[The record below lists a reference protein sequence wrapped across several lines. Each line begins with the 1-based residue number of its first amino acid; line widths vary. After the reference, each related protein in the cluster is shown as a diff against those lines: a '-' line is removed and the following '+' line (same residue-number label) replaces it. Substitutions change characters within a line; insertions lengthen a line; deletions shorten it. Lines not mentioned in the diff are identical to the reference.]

1 MSDAPDFGAETPL
14 GYSKGF
20 VNIVAL
26 AGGDDDDATKPPS
39 SEKPPEQL
47 ADKEEPEEEPKVFY
61 KESYCSAVLKAEA
74 AQ

>member
-26 AGGDDDDATKPPS
+26 ASGDDDDVTTEPPS

-47 ADKEEPEEEPKVFY
+47 AEPEEEPKVFY
-61 KESYCSAVLKAEA
+61 K
-74 AQ
+74 